1 MVVCAGVG
9 AADDLVGR
17 WVSWSY
23 GEGVVGKEGEYHDCH
38 VFIVDAVVV
47 HRWLE
52 EVRVLLEPGG
62 VSCALLS
69 CDIPRY
75 PCCVVHF
82 EYHWGSTLCSDGS
95 RVRISLT
102 TWAGSTGLG
111 SLLLLCF
118 SNYLSFGYSWLVF
131 W

>member
-23 GEGVVGKEGEYHDCH
+23 GEGVVGKEGAYHDCH

-69 CDIPRY
+69 CDIPRH

-95 RVRISLT
+95 RVRIST
-102 TWAGSTGLG
+102 YHLG
-111 SLLLLCF
+111 RFNGPGIIASVVLLKLPV
-118 SNYLSFGYSWLVF
+118 FGYSWLVF